1 LAKARQLA
9 LELIG
14 LVELHR
20 SLEPVGFADWL
31 PQRASEREDLYRSI
45 EETFQVNLFL
55 LARTV
60 QEQSSCVREAGQRPR
75 LAEHAISAS
84 EYEQWWSMA
93 WQWSRAQNAFV
104 IPSNWPQTEVVW
116 DRWIA
121 HWKGL
126 ESLLWSKPVDLEQR
140 WIVLRCFSDE
150 ANSVRMNQLLE
161 DVRAEQGILTLVTL
175 RYQGDASVHPFATE
189 SIAWWQTEWLRSISP
204 AIREGAPEGF
214 VRDTGELGLFFRDSD
229 RSEMSQMV
237 RDALTQMQGILGQHG
252 LLGTGQ
258 PVPMIAGIAS
268 VDGPAKSFRIG
279 QLLDAADRCLANA
292 ASQGPGTVKSIEVF

>member
-1 LAKARQLA
+1 
-9 LELIG
+9 
-14 LVELHR
+14 
-20 SLEPVGFADWL
+20 
-31 PQRASEREDLYRSI
+31 
-45 EETFQVNLFL
+45 
-55 LARTV
+55 
-60 QEQSSCVREAGQRPR
+60 
-75 LAEHAISAS
+75 
-84 EYEQWWSMA
+84 
-93 WQWSRAQNAFV
+93 
-104 IPSNWPQTEVVW
+104 VW